1 MYGPVKV
8 MINTPIRNNSIFE
21 FRTKIEVMEILT
33 FADGLN
39 NIAEEGIYDQSHFI
53 HFSLTIVF
61 PRSISLIIFGRQ
73 ASLRM
78 T

>member
-39 NIAEEGIYDQSHFI
+39 NIA
-53 HFSLTIVF
+53 
-61 PRSISLIIFGRQ
+61 
-73 ASLRM
+73 
-78 T
+78 